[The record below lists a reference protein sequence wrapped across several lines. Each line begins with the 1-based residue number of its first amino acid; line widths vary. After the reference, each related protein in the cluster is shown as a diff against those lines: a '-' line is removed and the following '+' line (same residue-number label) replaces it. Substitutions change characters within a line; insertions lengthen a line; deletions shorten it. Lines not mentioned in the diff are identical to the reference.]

1 MDRNYCF
8 MPGQARKIYAG
19 RLPYIRKRVQLS
31 RLLFAVVLAM
41 LILIGMFTHDRRMAL
56 DRMER
61 LVKEQVVM
69 IDGGLIWIEE
79 PEETWRVMK

>member
-19 RLPYIRKRVQLS
+19 RLPYIRKTL
-31 RLLFAVVLAM
+31 RLRNVLFAVVLAM

-79 PEETWRVMK
+79 AEETWRK